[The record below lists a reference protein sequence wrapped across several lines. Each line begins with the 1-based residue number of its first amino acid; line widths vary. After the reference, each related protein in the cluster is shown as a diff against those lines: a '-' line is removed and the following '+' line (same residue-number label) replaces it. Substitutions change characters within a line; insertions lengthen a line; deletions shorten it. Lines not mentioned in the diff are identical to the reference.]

1 MILALKSNLSRFLLA
16 AFTISALLAPF
27 STIEAGGGPGTKE
40 EVKPFH
46 MEPSGPA
53 KSQKKV
59 IPLEGEAKTN
69 LGIYI
74 FQLDNLDWRVEGQC
88 NGIDLLNDSSTNLP
102 RSSRVCVQLDLDK
115 DVYKPTEYKDKN
127 NEQPLHLQ

>member
-1 MILALKSNLSRFLLA
+1 MALKSNISRFLIV

-88 NGIDLLNDSSTNLP
+88 NDINLLNDSSTNLP
-102 RSSRVCVQLDLDK
+102 KSSRVCVRLDSIK
-115 DVYKPTEYKDKN
+115 MYTNQRSTRIKIMSSS
-127 NEQPLHLQ
+127 LHLQ